1 MKRIHLIVGLLAT
14 LAFVLSGQAMHFH
27 RPKLQTLPD
36 DVHLMYVSRHI
47 YLAGAAMVN
56 VCLGLYLKE
65 QGALWRKAFQRLGSV
80 FVLLSPVFLLLAFV
94 QEPSMGMA
102 GRSWRTQLGLIP
114 LIIGVGL
121 HLVANLAAKSNS
133 AQN

>member
-1 MKRIHLIVGLLAT
+1 
-14 LAFVLSGQAMHFH
+14 
-27 RPKLQTLPD
+27 
-36 DVHLMYVSRHI
+36 
-47 YLAGAAMVN
+47 MVN

-65 QGALWRKAFQRLGSV
+65 QSGLWRKAFQRLGSV
-80 FVLLSPVFLLLAFV
+80 SVLLSPVFLLLAFV
-94 QEPSMGMA
+94 QEPSVGMA

-114 LIIGVGL
+114 LIIGVAL

>member
-1 MKRIHLIVGLLAT
+1 MKRIHLIVGLLAA

-27 RPKLQTLPD
+27 QPRLQTLPD

-56 VCLGLYLKE
+56 VCLGLYFKE
-65 QGALWRKAFQRLGSV
+65 QSASWRKMLQQVGSV
-80 FVLLSPVFLLLAFV
+80 FVLLAPVFLLLAFL
-94 QEPSMGMA
+94 QEPATGMA

-121 HLVANLAAKSNS
+121 HFVANLAAKSNS